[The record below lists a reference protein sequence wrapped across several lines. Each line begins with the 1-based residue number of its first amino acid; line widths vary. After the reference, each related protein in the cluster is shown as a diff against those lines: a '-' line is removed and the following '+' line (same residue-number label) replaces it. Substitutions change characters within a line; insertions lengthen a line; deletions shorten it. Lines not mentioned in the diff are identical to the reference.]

1 MCKSF
6 LNFNIITTLMDT
18 IKQLKMYKEIVD
30 HQLNIFFRQRVHD
43 LMEIDPFASYM
54 LRLLRDFTMR
64 GGKRIRPALMYYSY
78 RLFSNENLDE
88 IIKAS
93 AAFELIQSYLLIH
106 DDIIDKDS
114 LRRGGLT
121 MHEMYKHAHIKN
133 FEKEHMNHGMLNI
146 KEYSAHFGTSMAIL
160 TGDAANHLANLI
172 MLNLKIPDERKINAV
187 SELNRLVH
195 RVIYGEALDVLAET
209 KKKVTES
216 DILKIHHLKTASYTF
231 EGPLLVGAILAGA
244 TSAQLK
250 ILSDYAVPL
259 GQAFQL
265 HDDILGVFG
274 DEKKLGKPVGSD
286 LREGKQTL
294 LVIKALQGSDAR
306 EKKIIRD
313 AMGNPDITQEQIE
326 DVQAVMITTGALD
339 HSRKLAKKLIN
350 KAKISLEKLK
360 ISNESKD
367 FLMGIADYMLER
379 KY

>member
-1 MCKSF
+1 
-6 LNFNIITTLMDT
+6 MDA
-18 IKQLKMYKEIVD
+18 IKQLGLYKEIVD
-30 HQLNIFFRQRVHD
+30 YQLNIFFRQRVHD

-54 LRLLRDFTMR
+54 LSLLKDFTMR

-106 DDIIDKDS
+106 DDIIDQDS
-114 LRRGGLT
+114 LRRGGPT
-121 MHEMYKHAHIKN
+121 MHEMYRYAHIKSI
-133 FEKEHMNHGMLNI
+133 EKEHRPHRNLGI
-146 KEYSAHFGTSMAIL
+146 EEYSAHFGKSMAIL

-172 MLNLKIPDERKINAV
+172 MLNLKMPDERKIKAV

-216 DILKIHHLKTASYTF
+216 DIMKIHHLKTASYTF
-231 EGPLLVGAILAGA
+231 EGPLVVGAILAGA
-244 TSAQLK
+244 TRTQIK

-265 HDDILGVFG
+265 QDDILGVFG
-274 DEKKLGKPVGSD
+274 DEEKLGKPVGSD

-294 LVIKALQGSDAR
+294 LIIKALQGSDAR

-313 AMGNPDITQEQIE
+313 AIGNPDITKEQIE
-326 DVQAVMITTGALD
+326 DIQAVMITTGALD
-339 HSRKLAKKLIN
+339 HSRRLARKLIK
-350 KAKISLEKLK
+350 KAKRSLEKLK
-360 ISNESKD
+360 TSNEAGD